1 MYIYQYNACI
11 IILPW
16 LLTLLSHVQKSHL
29 QRKNNKKPKSQKVKK
44 SKKKKKKDSRFAEV
58 HLKKLF
64 ELNDLGCT
72 DRSKIKDSESLPS
85 SLS

>member
-1 MYIYQYNACI
+1 MFKRVIYRGRI
-11 IILPW
+11 IRNP
-16 LLTLLSHVQKSHL
+16 
-29 QRKNNKKPKSQKVKK
+29 KVKK
-44 SKKKKKKDSRFAEV
+44 SKSQKKKKKKDSRFAEV

>member
-1 MYIYQYNACI
+1 MFKRVIYRGRI
-11 IILPW
+11 IRNP
-16 LLTLLSHVQKSHL
+16 
-29 QRKNNKKPKSQKVKK
+29 KVKK
-44 SKKKKKKDSRFAEV
+44 SKSQKIKKKKKDSRFAEV